1 MSTTPASPSPSQ
13 EADQINVVQLGATL
27 KRHVKLIAA
36 FTGSALL
43 CSVIVTLRQPP
54 TWEGDVQIVLAS
66 PEGAGGRLAQLAA
79 ANPLLAGLGGLSG
92 SGGKDTLET
101 QVQILQS
108 SSVLM
113 PVFDYVRGSKKAAG
127 QGVDGLRYEQW
138 VKGALSIK
146 LEKGTSILSIRYRD
160 ADKDL
165 VLPVVDRISKAYQ
178 DYSGRDRRR
187 NIANAIS
194 YLQGRIA
201 VLTPKADASMRQA
214 QNFALSHGL
223 GLQDGLSVGAADS
236 GSGTAAGGL
245 SSSSSKSGGSVEAAR
260 LAAQSQVIDLQQQL
274 ANAQAAGANVLFQAP
289 QLQANAG
296 LYKQYQELEAQI
308 AEKRSRFRDNDQII
322 RALNRQRTALIAT
335 INSQTIGLLQGEL
348 ATAQAN
354 LQANTRPKEVVLAH
368 RQLVRQALRDE
379 KTLAELENQLQL
391 ASLEQAKQSDPWDLI
406 STPTISAVP
415 SRKVFNLGLGLLA
428 GLVLGSGAALALDRF
443 RGQLFSLDELKTT
456 LPYPFLA
463 ELDGSDPQS
472 LSSIFKLLVQGS
484 LDAPSSLALIPVGL
498 SQSEAAPMADALRAA
513 LDQSGLHT
521 DVVCSK
527 DLLTTSHCSTQLLL
541 FAPGAATRKELAALQ
556 QQLQLQGRPVAG
568 WLWLQPSA
576 DG

>member
-1 MSTTPASPSPSQ
+1 MSTTPASPSPSP
-13 EADQINVVQLGATL
+13 ETDQINFVQLGATL

-66 PEGAGGRLAQLAA
+66 SEGTGGRLAQLAA
-79 ANPLLAGLGGLSG
+79 TNPLLAGLGGLSG

-113 PVFDYVRGSKKAAG
+113 PVFDYVRSSKKAAG

-138 VKGALSIK
+138 VNGALSIK
-146 LEKGTSILSIRYRD
+146 LEKGTSILSVRYRD

-201 VLTPKADASMRQA
+201 ALTPKADASMRQA

-236 GSGTAAGGL
+236 GA
-245 SSSSSKSGGSVEAAR
+245 SKTGGSVEAAR

-296 LYKQYQELEAQI
+296 LYTKYQELETQI
-308 AEKRSRFRDNDQII
+308 AEKRSRFRDNDEII

-335 INSQTIGLLQGEL
+335 INSQTIGLLQGQL

-406 STPTISAVP
+406 STPTLSAVP
-415 SRKVFNLGLGLLA
+415 SRKVINLGLGLLA

-443 RGQLFSLDELKTT
+443 RGQLFSLDELKTA

-463 ELDGSDPQS
+463 ELDGSDPRS
-472 LSSIFKLLVQGS
+472 LSSIFNLLVQGS

-556 QQLQLQGRPVAG
+556 QQLQLQSRPVAG

-576 DG
+576 NG

>member
-1 MSTTPASPSPSQ
+1 MSTTPALPSPAP
-13 EADQINVVQLGATL
+13 ETDQINFAQLGATL

-43 CSVIVTLRQPP
+43 YSGIVTLRQPP

-66 PEGAGGRLAQLAA
+66 SEGAGGRLAQLAA

-113 PVFDYVRGSKKAAG
+113 PVFDYVRSSKKAAG
-127 QGVDGLRYEQW
+127 QGVDGLRYDQW

-146 LEKGTSILSIRYRD
+146 VEKGTSILSVRYRD
-160 ADKDL
+160 SDKDL

-194 YLQGRIA
+194 YLKGRITA
-201 VLTPKADASMRQA
+201 LTPKADASMRQA

-236 GSGTAAGGL
+236 GSGKT
-245 SSSSSKSGGSVEAAR
+245 GGSVEAAR

-296 LYKQYQELEAQI
+296 LYTKYQELETQI
-308 AEKRSRFRDNDQII
+308 AEKRSRFRDNDEVI

-335 INSQTIGLLQGEL
+335 INSQTIGLLEGQL

-391 ASLEQAKQSDPWDLI
+391 ASLEQVKQSDPWDLI
-406 STPTISAVP
+406 STPTLSAVP
-415 SRKVFNLGLGLLA
+415 SRKVINLGLGLLA

-443 RGQLFSLDELKTT
+443 RGQLFSLDELKTA